1 MAKKKIT
8 RKKKVSAKK
17 KTGAKK
23 TIKKRS
29 PAKKKI
35 ATKKVTVIRGGKSVL
50 KPVRVKSPR
59 VAAAEVRSP
68 MRSSLSGDFGVE
80 RQGPRRGMGSAAAGQ
95 SGDTEGLSR
104 SEDVDSESVEE
115 LLEEG
120 QAFEAEAV
128 SGVENAPDADKGE
141 VTTHEVPEDDV
152 PAEYDE
158 QD

>member
-1 MAKKKIT
+1 MAKKKVT
-8 RKKKVSAKK
+8 PKKRVIAKK
-17 KTGAKK
+17 KSAAKK
-23 TIKKRS
+23 TIKKRI

-35 ATKKVTVIRGGKSVL
+35 AAKKVTPIRGK
-50 KPVRVKSPR
+50 KAARVKSPR
-59 VAAAEVRSP
+59 AGAAEVRSP